1 MRLNFMVWI
10 FILIESISIQPVSKP
25 WDPNFQVRRDT
36 RSVTGLRTVNACPYV
51 LASPSSRPPSL
62 GLGLVSFLTVLNRV
76 PPALSPVPR
85 QLALPLVL
93 ETRDNQDLKAQTFLL
108 GIKSSNGTALIF
120 LPLYVSLNPTFWV
133 TNHRMLRNGP
143 WSFK

>member
-1 MRLNFMVWI
+1 MVWI
-10 FILIESISIQPVSKP
+10 FTLIESISIQPVSKP
-25 WDPNFQVRRDT
+25 WDPNFQVRHGT
-36 RSVTGLRTVNACPYV
+36 RSVMGLRTVNACPDV

-108 GIKSSNGTALIF
+108 GIQSSNGTTLIF
-120 LPLYVSLNPTFWV
+120 LPL
-133 TNHRMLRNGP
+133 
-143 WSFK
+143 